1 MLSVQSQTP
10 ILWPHSV
17 LYIEDIGRFVFFSAD
32 MYDTIRVTTT
42 ERKSVYYVIVDSF
55 ASYIQF
61 VSVLWFKNLRS
72 LDLMFIGFNMTEKS
86 LKTREA
92 RLTAYHR
99 IIEAFKFAY
108 AQRSELGDPEFVSN
122 VTQVWNMFPCYWKPT
137 ELKFLN
143 FIFRVFRLLIYS
155 SDSCIDWIS
164 EFKQNMKITV
174 YWSWKIYG

>member
-10 ILWPHSV
+10 VQWPHSV
-17 LYIEDIGRFVFFSAD
+17 LYIEDIGRYVFFSAD

-61 VSVLWFKNLRS
+61 VSVLLVLWFKNLRS

-122 VTQVWNMFPCYWKPT
+122 VTQVWNVSLP
-137 ELKFLN
+137 LKTHK
-143 FIFRVFRLLIYS
+143 IKVFKLY
-155 SDSCIDWIS
+155 
-164 EFKQNMKITV
+164 F
-174 YWSWKIYG
+174 

>member
-1 MLSVQSQTP
+1 M
-10 ILWPHSV
+10 
-17 LYIEDIGRFVFFSAD
+17 SA
-32 MYDTIRVTTT
+32 
-42 ERKSVYYVIVDSF
+42 KSMYYVIVDTF
-55 ASYIQF
+55 ASYMNYIQF
-61 VSVLWFKNLRS
+61 VSVLLVLWFKNLRS
-72 LDLMFIGFNMTEKS
+72 LDLMFIGFNMTENS

-122 VTQVWNMFPCYWKPT
+122 VTQVWNMFPCYWKPIK
-137 ELKFLN
+137 LKFLN

-155 SDSCIDWIS
+155 PDSCIDWIS
-164 EFKQNMKITV
+164 EFKENMKITV

>member
-10 ILWPHSV
+10 VQWPHSV

-61 VSVLWFKNLRS
+61 VSVLLVLWFKNLRS

-122 VTQVWNMFPCYWKPT
+122 ITQVWNVSLP
-137 ELKFLN
+137 LKTHR
-143 FIFRVFRLLIYS
+143 IKVFKLY
-155 SDSCIDWIS
+155 
-164 EFKQNMKITV
+164 F
-174 YWSWKIYG
+174 

>member
-1 MLSVQSQTP
+1 M
-10 ILWPHSV
+10 
-17 LYIEDIGRFVFFSAD
+17 
-32 MYDTIRVTTT
+32 
-42 ERKSVYYVIVDSF
+42 YYVIVDTF
-55 ASYIQF
+55 ASYMNYIQF
-61 VSVLWFKNLRS
+61 VSVLLVLWFKNLRS
-72 LDLMFIGFNMTEKS
+72 LDLMFIGFNMTENS

-155 SDSCIDWIS
+155 SDSCIDWMSLNRI
-164 EFKQNMKITV
+164 
-174 YWSWKIYG
+174 WKLPFIDHERSMVKGVPDYVCVAGHKDLNICRLCW